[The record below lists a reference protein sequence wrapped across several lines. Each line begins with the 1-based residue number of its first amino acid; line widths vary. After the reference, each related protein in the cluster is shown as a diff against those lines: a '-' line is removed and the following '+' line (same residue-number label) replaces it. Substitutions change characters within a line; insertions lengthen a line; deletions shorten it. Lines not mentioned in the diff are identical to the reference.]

1 MIIQSGKVRNDIIK
15 GLKLNIQL
23 PSVGQNAKK
32 AKITYKYEGK
42 YGQGYDGC
50 GSHTHDD

>member
-1 MIIQSGKVRNDIIK
+1 MIVQEGKVRNDIVK
-15 GLKLNIQL
+15 GLKLKVQL
-23 PSVGQNAKK
+23 PTQAQESKK
-32 AKITYKYEGK
+32 AKITFKYEGK